1 MLRAV
6 ARETH
11 SGLVLLVGDRAYKI
25 KKPIRTAYLDFST
38 PQRRRAA
45 LRRELELNRRLG
57 PHAYLGIGRFT
68 DPTDD
73 APPSE
78 PVLLMRR
85 MPDDRRLSGLV
96 RAGVDVRADLRAVA
110 RTLVAFHTR
119 AERSAAIDADGT
131 PAALAARWTANL
143 AELDRALPVEQVHE
157 VADLVDR
164 FLAGRGPLLDDR
176 VARGRIVDGHGDL
189 LADDVFCVPE
199 GPQLLDCLD
208 FDDHL
213 RHVDV

>member
-6 ARETH
+6 ARDAH
-11 SGLVLLVGDRAYKI
+11 SALVLLVCDRAYKI
-25 KKPIRTAYLDFST
+25 KNSIRTEYLDFST
-38 PQRRRAA
+38 PQRRLVA
-45 LRRELELNRRLG
+45 LLRQLELNRRLM
-57 PHAYLGIGRFT
+57 PRADLGIARFT
-68 DPTDD
+68 GPTDD
-73 APPSE
+73 AE
-78 PVLLMRR
+78 PVLVMRR
-85 MPDDRRLSGLV
+85 MPDERRLSDLV
-96 RAGVDVRADLRAVA
+96 RAGIDVRADLRAVA